1 MARGLSER
9 AHKEVLEAAA
19 ELFSERGLDATSI
32 DSSAAASEVSK
43 ATIYKHWADKDA
55 LCLEVLDHVHGLD
68 EGPPELDTGDL
79 KADLKSFLKYE
90 PPARKAAVQKRLM
103 PHLIAYSARNQ
114 EFGRAWRAR
123 VMGRTR
129 DGLKKLLRRG
139 MERGIL
145 PSVLDEDLS
154 AALLLGPMMYRYL
167 FGSSLNRDWLA
178 DGAVESFWKAQARAA
193 FQGNEGNQRGQKTSR
208 HTNG

>member
-9 AHKEVLEAAA
+9 AHKKVLEAAA

-32 DSSAAASEVSK
+32 DSIAAASAVSK

-55 LCLEVLDHVHGLD
+55 LCLEVLGHVHGLD
-68 EGPPELDTGDL
+68 EGPPEFDTGDL

-90 PPARKAAVQKRLM
+90 PPPRKAAVQKRLM

-123 VMGRTR
+123 VMGRSR
-129 DGLKKLLRRG
+129 DSVKKLLRRG
-139 MERGIL
+139 MERGIF
-145 PSVLDEDLS
+145 PAVMDEELS
-154 AALLLGPMMYRYL
+154 AALLLGPMMYRYI
-167 FGSSLNRDWLA
+167 FGSSLDRDWLA

-193 FQGNEGNQRGQKTSR
+193 FQANEGKKRKRMASK
-208 HTNG
+208 HKP